1 MDNTLTEGWTDV
13 TTLPSGYDTH
23 QKGWKDNCNVVKLAD
38 LTNFVKLDGV
48 CATISDEPNNNKKQN
63 KTKQET
69 KIN

>member
-1 MDNTLTEGWTDV
+1 MRLEGWIGVV
-13 TTLPSGYDTH
+13 TLLSQFDKTQNES
-23 QKGWKDNCNVVKLAD
+23 WKDNCNVVKLAD